1 MNLILSVS
9 LWDAIGGN
17 LPLAIVIALLLV
29 MAGVAMGYI
38 VGNTSLRKKVTEEYS
53 KIAGRD
59 LVKKSVLEEV
69 GLGVIV
75 YDVNGLVY
83 ANDSVFDLQGFG
95 RGKGIPKTLDTF
107 LDVYDDGD
115 NKLKSSYILGC
126 ENGINIIRANYLCDK
141 HIYEI
146 KIVRNAFAD
155 EEYKVF
161 HDHDLKIVI
170 IDDITQIKDDER
182 RQKDL
187 AANVSH
193 ELKTPLTVIKMSEYF
208 FDNITPSN
216 MPSYDDIKRW
226 GERISVNADRM
237 RDIVQDFLVLSECS
251 HVNRMTVFDIKDDVA
266 KALSNITDYPGR
278 ENVHFIMPEDKPYPL
293 LYGNASLVMRVIINL
308 LTNAVK
314 YIDYDGKTV
323 PNEIKIMIAVIGD
336 QISVQIEDNG
346 RGIPEESLNHLFERF
361 YRVDNSGS
369 REVGGSGIG
378 LSIAKEIAEMHGGS
392 ISVVSGVGTGSV
404 FNFTMP
410 TAEAVFET
418 VHKDA
423 ASGVISEIQIYKSAA
438 QYLCMQITETAK
450 SFEYEDLYDK
460 VKDYEECTAEGKH
473 KAMTALLRAFD
484 EERFKSLTEE
494 LLFTDD
500 MDDMSDYGEY
510 DPEDPVRQ
518 IPEDTADALFDRVQ
532 KAHETG
538 VCETENTAGSEETQG
553 MEEPVTDEK
562 LSEFNQQGVQIDKNE
577 DAKILQNVI
586 RESSPDDVSYSP
598 EDDEAEEIRR
608 RKEEARKILTT
619 PVTQLS
625 AASQAASGRAAIEKM
640 KEKAAIHP
648 DRSQARPV
656 KKTESEST
664 LKRLLDDSAPIGEN

>member
-9 LWDAIGGN
+9 LWDAIRWN

-75 YDVNGLVY
+75 YDISGLVY
-83 ANDSVFDLQGFG
+83 ANDKVFELPGFG
-95 RGKGIPKTLDTF
+95 LGKGIPKSLDLF
-107 LDVYDDGD
+107 LDAYDDGD

-155 EEYKVF
+155 DEYKVF

-208 FDNITPSN
+208 FDNITPEN

-251 HVNRMTVFDIKDDVA
+251 HVNRMTVFDIRDDVS

-278 ENVHFIMPEDKPYPL
+278 ENVHFIMPEDRQYPL

-438 QYLCMQITETAK
+438 QYLCMQITEAVK
-450 SFEYEDLYDK
+450 SFEYEDMYEK

-484 EERFKSLTEE
+484 EGRFRSMTEE
-494 LLFTDD
+494 LLFTEEF
-500 MDDMSDYGEY
+500 DDMSDYGEY
-510 DPEDPVRQ
+510 DPEDPVNQ
-518 IPEDTADALFDRVQ
+518 IPEDTAEALFDRVAQ
-532 KAHETG
+532 AQAEMPVVQEAGTG
-538 VCETENTAGSEETQG
+538 TEQQPIQG
-553 MEEPVTDEK
+553 AEY
-562 LSEFNQQGVQIDKNE
+562 SQQPVQIDIPE
-577 DAKILQNVI
+577 ETKILQNVI
-586 RESSPDDVSYSP
+586 SEQPRDDVSYSP

-625 AASQAASGRAAIEKM
+625 ATPQAASGRAAIEKM

-648 DRSQARPV
+648 DSSPRRTA

-664 LKRLLDDSAPIGEN
+664 LKRLLDDSAPLGEN

>member
-1 MNLILSVS
+1 M
-9 LWDAIGGN
+9 
-17 LPLAIVIALLLV
+17 
-29 MAGVAMGYI
+29 
-38 VGNTSLRKKVTEEYS
+38 
-53 KIAGRD
+53 
-59 LVKKSVLEEV
+59 
-69 GLGVIV
+69 
-75 YDVNGLVY
+75 
-83 ANDSVFDLQGFG
+83 
-95 RGKGIPKTLDTF
+95 
-107 LDVYDDGD
+107 
-115 NKLKSSYILGC
+115 
-126 ENGINIIRANYLCDK
+126 
-141 HIYEI
+141 
-146 KIVRNAFAD
+146 RNAFAD
-155 EEYKVF
+155 EEYKIF
-161 HDHDLKIVI
+161 HDHDLKIII

-208 FDNITPSN
+208 FDNISKDN
-216 MPSYDDIKRW
+216 MPSYEDIKRW
-226 GERISVNADRM
+226 GDRISINADRM

-251 HVNRMTVFDIKDDVA
+251 HVNRMTVFDIKDDVS

-278 ENVHFIMPEDKPYPL
+278 ENVHFIMPEDKQYPL

-323 PNEIKIMIAVIGD
+323 PNEIKIMISVIGE

-392 ISVVSGVGTGSV
+392 ISVVSGVGSGSV

-410 TAEAVFET
+410 TAEAIFES

-438 QYLCMQITETAK
+438 QYLCMQITEAVK
-450 SFEYEDLYDK
+450 SFEYEDMYGK

-473 KAMTALLRAFD
+473 KAMTALLRSFSD
-484 EERFKSLTEE
+484 ERFKEMTEE

-510 DPEDPVRQ
+510 DPEEALPPRE
-518 IPEDTADALFDRVQ
+518 PEDTADALFDRVAQ
-532 KAHETG
+532 AHAE
-538 VCETENTAGSEETQG
+538 A
-553 MEEPVTDEK
+553 PVMQEIPA
-562 LSEFNQQGVQIDKNE
+562 SPVVHQVIAHPVPAPAPVIPEYNQQDVQIE
-577 DAKILQNVI
+577 PQEQAKILQNVI
-586 RESSPDDVSYSP
+586 AEQGANDVSYSP
-598 EDDEAEEIRR
+598 EEDEAEEIRR

-625 AASQAASGRAAIEKM
+625 AAPQAASGRAAVEMK

-648 DRSQARPV
+648 DSSPRKPK

-664 LKRLLDDSAPIGEN
+664 LKKLLDDSAPLGEG

>member
-1 MNLILSVS
+1 M
-9 LWDAIGGN
+9 DA
-17 LPLAIVIALLLV
+17 
-29 MAGVAMGYI
+29 
-38 VGNTSLRKKVTEEYS
+38 
-53 KIAGRD
+53 
-59 LVKKSVLEEV
+59 
-69 GLGVIV
+69 
-75 YDVNGLVY
+75 
-83 ANDSVFDLQGFG
+83 
-95 RGKGIPKTLDTF
+95 
-107 LDVYDDGD
+107 
-115 NKLKSSYILGC
+115 
-126 ENGINIIRANYLCDK
+126 
-141 HIYEI
+141 
-146 KIVRNAFAD
+146 
-155 EEYKVF
+155 
-161 HDHDLKIVI
+161 
-170 IDDITQIKDDER
+170 
-182 RQKDL
+182 
-187 AANVSH
+187 
-193 ELKTPLTVIKMSEYF
+193 
-208 FDNITPSN
+208 
-216 MPSYDDIKRW
+216 
-226 GERISVNADRM
+226 
-237 RDIVQDFLVLSECS
+237 
-251 HVNRMTVFDIKDDVA
+251 KDDV
-266 KALSNITDYPGR
+266 
-278 ENVHFIMPEDKPYPL
+278 
-293 LYGNASLVMRVIINL
+293 
-308 LTNAVK
+308 
-314 YIDYDGKTV
+314 
-323 PNEIKIMIAVIGD
+323 MIAVIGD

-538 VCETENTAGSEETQG
+538 ACETEDTAGSEEIQG
-553 MEEPVTDEK
+553 MEEPVTDEN

-648 DRSQARPV
+648 DRSQARPA